1 MGDPIS
7 MAAAG
12 ASMAS
17 TGLSAFGSIASGN
30 TAAQNAQANGQSQ
43 LFSSFYSAQQAQL
56 AAQVGELRATQTDTY
71 MRENTNNALANI
83 DAVQALGGEADN
95 SPSDWA
101 VRNRYGFEAD
111 RARTQATDNL
121 RLQSQAQRNAAQLY
135 MLSGMN
141 AMNAANSNASALRFN
156 GLLGGAGALLHG
168 ISGMNWNTG
177 GGGGDPTMSGG
188 N

>member
-1 MGDPIS
+1 MG
-7 MAAAG
+7 AAA
-12 ASMAS
+12 APLSIAA

-95 SPSDWA
+95 SPSNWA
-101 VRNRYGFEAD
+101 VRNRYEYEAD
-111 RARTQATDNL
+111 RSRNQQTANL
-121 RLQSQAQRNAAQLY
+121 RLQSQAQQNAAQLY
-135 MLSGMN
+135 MLSGLN
-141 AMNAANSNASALRFN
+141 AMNAANSNASNLQTN
-156 GLLGGAGALLHG
+156 GLLGGAGALFHG
-168 ISGMNWNTG
+168 LAGVNWNFG
-177 GGGGDPTMSGG
+177 NGPTNS
-188 N
+188 